1 MSELPIPGQET
12 GLATFFTG
20 AHAAVF
26 GPLDLTGVTPLA
38 KGADRRVFQHPHVPS
53 LLVKVVDVQA
63 HAAYLKRRRYRRWYR
78 RYQREGS
85 YRGYISELAE
95 YVTSFARAADPWRLP
110 VARVLGL
117 AQTSAGLG
125 LLVEKITAEDGTTA
139 PTLGQVVAAQG
150 FGTELRQRLDDFFE
164 TLIEAH
170 VVLNDISP
178 RNIAMGSNAEGIPGL
193 YLIDGFGVKQAIPL
207 YSWSKVLNGRHIRLR
222 YAELLPKLERLAAQG
237 EAASR
242 RDAGGAATGPAGI
255 AHPPASGTRG
265 REEA

>member
-1 MSELPIPGQET
+1 MSELPIPGLRASLDRASAGT
-12 GLATFFTG
+12 Y
-20 AHAAVF
+20 AAVF
-26 GPLDLTGVTPLA
+26 GPLDLAGIVPLG

-53 LLVKVVDVQA
+53 LLVKVIDVQA
-63 HAAYLKRRRYRRWYR
+63 HAAYLGRRRYRRWYR

-95 YVTSFARAADPWRLP
+95 YVTTFGGRAGHPWRLP

-125 LLVEKITAEDGTTA
+125 LLVEKIAADDGGTA
-139 PTLGQVVAAQG
+139 PTLAQVVAAEG
-150 FGTELRQRLDDFFE
+150 FDAALRRRLDEFFD

-178 RNIAMGSNAEGIPGL
+178 RNIAVGRNAEGVQGL

-207 YSWSKVLNGRHIRLR
+207 YSWSKALNGRHIRLR
-222 YAELLPKLERLAAQG
+222 YAELRVKLDHLAADGKVQ
-237 EAASR
+237 AALGS
-242 RDAGGAATGPAGI
+242 APGGAMPPGGRMPAE
-255 AHPPASGTRG
+255 PAR
-265 REEA
+265 RER